1 MYNYLRS
8 LKNLWQESKE
18 TYQSVSMFRLMLLSV
33 LVGIF
38 SGIFAVLFFLGI
50 ESFSYF
56 FLHKQAGVHVP
67 VPTGEQIFTGAVGSV
82 YRPWLIPILTTF
94 LGLLTGWLIQRYNMI
109 ETLDHCTDGT
119 DAMTRSFHQ
128 NEGFMRPLVPLI
140 KGVTSV
146 LTIASGGSAG
156 REGPITQIGAGLGSW
171 LSTKLHLS
179 AKERRILLL
188 AGAGGGLGAI
198 FRAPLGGAIT
208 GVEIIYKEDFES
220 EALLPAVISS
230 VIAYTVFTFVFGNQP
245 MFSIPDFE
253 FTNPRELIF
262 YIILAL
268 FCVLTGWFY
277 SNTFYFIKYRIFHK
291 LTKKTGIIVGTGLG
305 GLIMGLLGMQFPQL
319 LCGGYGWLEMAILG
333 KLSIIMMAGLLVGK
347 TIATSVTLGSGMSGG
362 MFAPALFVGGMS
374 GGVVG
379 RLGHE
384 YFPDIVANP
393 GGYVL
398 VGMAA
403 FFAGAGSA
411 PVGPLI
417 MVCELTQGYGLLAP
431 LMLSSAVC
439 IFFSQRFGIYENQLD
454 NKFQSPAHS
463 GELFVDIL
471 QTHKVRELLPQL
483 KQAYTVNEDMKFS
496 EFKQLFCNTEQHYF
510 PVVDDNN
517 KLTGIFSS
525 TDFRNVLFEPEIENL
540 VVVKDISVSDMIVTS
555 PNEDLSKVLTKF
567 TQKNIDAIPVVRD
580 NAPKELL
587 GMLRRREVIAYYN
600 ELMGKFKTEDSNL
613 IEIADK

>member
-1 MYNYLRS
+1 
-8 LKNLWQESKE
+8 
-18 TYQSVSMFRLMLLSV
+18 MLLSV
-33 LVGIF
+33 LVGIC

-50 ESFSYF
+50 EGFGYF
-56 FLHKQAGVHVP
+56 FLHKLSGINVP
-67 VPTGEQIFTGAVGSV
+67 VPTGEQIFTGEVGAA
-82 YRPWLIPILTTF
+82 YRPWIIPILTTS
-94 LGLLTGWLIQRYNMI
+94 LGLVTGWLVQRYII

-119 DAMTRSFHQ
+119 DAMTKAFHHNQ
-128 NEGFMRPLVPLI
+128 GFMRPLVPLI
-140 KGVTSV
+140 KGITSV

-171 LSTKLHLS
+171 ISTKLNLS
-179 AKERRILLL
+179 VKERRILLL

-230 VIAYTVFTFVFGNQP
+230 VIAYTIFTFVFGNQP
-245 MFSIPDFE
+245 MFSIPHYD
-253 FTNPRELIF
+253 FTNPKELIF
-262 YIILAL
+262 YITLAL
-268 FCVLTGWFY
+268 FCVLTSWFY
-277 SNTFYFIKYRIFHK
+277 ITTFYFIKYNIFHK
-291 LTKKTGIIVGTGLG
+291 LNKKMGVIFSTGLG
-305 GLIMGLLGMQFPQL
+305 GLLMGLIGMHFPQL

-333 KLSIIMMAGLLVGK
+333 KLSIVMMASILVGK

-374 GGVVG
+374 GGIVG
-379 RLGHE
+379 HLGHT
-384 YFPDIVANP
+384 YFPNIVSQP

-403 FFAGAGSA
+403 FFAGAGRA

-439 IFFSQRFGIYENQLD
+439 IFFSRRLSIYENQLD

-471 QTHKVRELLPQL
+471 ETHKVNELLPQL
-483 KQAYTVNEDMKFS
+483 KQVYAVHEDMKFS
-496 EFKQLFCNTEQHYF
+496 EFKQLFCNTQQHYF
-510 PVVDDNN
+510 PVVDHNN

-525 TDFRNVLFEPEIENL
+525 TDFRNVLFEPEIETL
-540 VVVKDISVSDMIVTS
+540 VVVNDISVSDIIVTTPS
-555 PNEDLSKVLTKF
+555 EDLSNVLTKF
-567 TQKNIDAIPVVRD
+567 TKKNIDALPVVRD
-580 NAPKELL
+580 DDPRELL

-600 ELMGKFKTEDSNL
+600 ELMGRFKPEATDNSIVQTKN
-613 IEIADK
+613 